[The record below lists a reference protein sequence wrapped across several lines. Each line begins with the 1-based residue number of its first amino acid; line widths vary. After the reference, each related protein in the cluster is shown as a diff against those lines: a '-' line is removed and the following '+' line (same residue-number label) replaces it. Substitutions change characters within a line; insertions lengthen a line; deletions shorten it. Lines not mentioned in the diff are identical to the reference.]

1 MTGRIDGSNRN
12 EDCLSWIYIPFLF
25 SPFSSPFLLLERD
38 KRKRKTRIRTCDYDT
53 TNAFLSFLKWEK
65 FSMAEMIWKCRMIP
79 IIAYRRKKFYKS
91 SYEIFDCENR
101 FWRYSWLSLIEKKE
115 KKRRN
120 IVRMLRVT
128 EARVNICI
136 NSLFVRRPNA
146 AYENKKKREKNKNL
160 KKAHVHA
167 LNKRPIFTFGF
178 AENVDGWISNR
189 TSRVVNEDCS
199 FPCNCYRI

>member
-1 MTGRIDGSNRN
+1 MDRIVTRIVYRGFIFPFFFP
-12 EDCLSWIYIPFLF
+12 LSPLLFYYWKEIKEKEKREFEPATTIQPMLF
-25 SPFSSPFLLLERD
+25 SLSLNERNSAWP
-38 KRKRKTRIRTCDYDT
+38 KWSESVGWYR
-53 TNAFLSFLKWEK
+53 LSHIE
-65 FSMAEMIWKCRMIP
+65 E
-79 IIAYRRKKFYKS
+79 KKFYKS

-101 FWRYSWLSLIEKKE
+101 FWRYSWLSLMEKKE